1 MSANLIQCPYCGKEY
16 PLGTESCVCGY
27 AFRGSRR
34 ADDLICP
41 KCQKIAPPGTDFCDC
56 GYDFSKGSDTMAGR
70 KKAIAISCV
79 VAILSIILYM
89 FINAFWKT
97 LIR

>member
-1 MSANLIQCPYCGKEY
+1 MATNLIQCPYCGKEY

-27 AFRGSRR
+27 GFRGQSR

-41 KCQKIAPPGTDFCDC
+41 KCHKIAPPGTPRCDC

-70 KKAIAISCV
+70 KRAITVSSIVFIIGVILTALLHAIIES
-79 VAILSIILYM
+79 
-89 FINAFWKT
+89 
-97 LIR
+97 